1 MVRNHNKEH
10 IMNITEHVSVLQG
23 KEGVVFVTRPSLL
36 SGISHTAPFAGV
48 SFDALVEWITA
59 RENGRRG
66 TMVQDAFPNL
76 TAAEREFLMTGITDE
91 EWKKAFP
98 PEEPE

>member
-36 SGISHTAPFAGV
+36 SGISHTVPFAGV
-48 SFDALVEWITA
+48 PFDALVEWITG
-59 RENGRRG
+59 RESRQSNQL
-66 TMVQDAFPNL
+66 VQDAFPNL